1 MKNIKTFSLIALL
14 ALVFLAVPA
23 GSAFSKDKDYDAD
36 IQAAQQAVDAAKKT
50 MDKAKTAMDKANKEY
65 QAIEDKYKNEKAP
78 LDDEKARLLK
88 QISNKY
94 DSKIKD
100 AQVIADNCYS
110 TGIDCVEANN
120 NLNNLKSQK
129 ESEIKKVND
138 YHQQKTE
145 AIEAKYKEE
154 IKQAKEKYEEAQKS
168 YNKAQKEYDKAVDK
182 LNGAKADKE
191 KAENKADKKAKE
203 ADEKALKNAEKDI
216 KNATKDIENAKED
229 MAKFCGTFSGKYN
242 QNKCSKAQQKMSEAQ
257 QKMNKAQDVVDDYYD
272 KYPNETPEETPI
284 ISEDGSEGDSED
296 NADTSKGDGKKQ
308 KSAEEIAKE
317 YAEKQSAADKANNDY
332 NKAVQD
338 YQKTESDYYDAAFLC
353 AHGQKEACAAM
364 EESKEKLAELKA
376 KADEAYAKKLK
387 ADEELNAFLQENPT
401 ADMKGKKSNYES
413 LTSQV
418 NNLQNQYDQAVANCK
433 AAADKSKYYR
443 TPDGT
448 MMTGEEFCA
457 LADTLKDR
465 LDQANKDLEAAKEA
479 YDAEFAKLS
488 DEEKGYYFMASE
500 GELDETVY
508 AENNDVFTSVTRRAA
523 RILAGLRPVA
533 YLLAA
538 FGLVGFAYAAVFNK
552 ISWKWF
558 ANISIGLF
566 LVANM
571 GRLIEYMVYPNAEDK
586 QEIIAKP
593 LDSFGDKTEKHSI
606 KKVLS
611 DADYEYVEPV
621 AIYEPTPPKAEV
633 LPNIEEVPEED
644 VPVDEKSG
652 FCKSGKIMDCVNDIM
667 NVIKNATDTI
677 NTVKQTAVGLGAAGE
692 GIVTNVN
699 NIMSLIKNLNPL
711 KPKAMMTS
719 LGQISSNIDQAMQS
733 LKGIADR
740 TASADQ
746 QIADTWGIEGEYGEE
761 TTKTKAGI
769 EKAINSMG
777 NIKNGIDNAL
787 NTLGGLVNVLF

>member
-1 MKNIKTFSLIALL
+1 MKNIKTFSLITLL

-23 GSAFSKDKDYDAD
+23 GSAL
-36 IQAAQQAVDAAKKT
+36 AAKET
-50 MDKAKTAMDKANKEY
+50 MDDVETALNSAKTDLDKAEQNY
-65 QAIEDKYKNEKAP
+65 NEKKAA
-78 LDDEKARLLK
+78 LDKVEKAIDEQVEKFKQEGMAKANQKYDQDIANAQKEVDNCKESCAEKHAKLAKLQGEKQAMIDAVNKAAETGRKNLETANKTDELK
-88 QISNKY
+88 QALKE
-94 DSKIKD
+94 
-100 AQVIADNCYS
+100 AES
-110 TGIDCVEANN
+110 T
-120 NLNNLKSQK
+120 K
-129 ESEIKKVND
+129 
-138 YHQQKTE
+138 
-145 AIEAKYKEE
+145 
-154 IKQAKEKYEEAQKS
+154 
-168 YNKAQKEYDKAVDK
+168 NKAQKAYNKAADNVKDF
-182 LNGAKADKE
+182 KADAE
-191 KAENKADKKAKE
+191 KDLKNAQEDLEKAKE
-203 ADEKALKNAEKDI
+203 NIAKKCSGSGYDKQKC
-216 KNATKDIENAKED
+216 ENAKEK
-229 MAKFCGTFSGKYN
+229 MT
-242 QNKCSKAQQKMSEAQ
+242 KAENDIKEAQ
-257 QKMNKAQDVVDDYYD
+257 NRLNDYYS
-272 KYPNETPEETPI
+272 KYPDEKPKDTTSGSTDSDTT
-284 ISEDGSEGDSED
+284 SEDE
-296 NADTSKGDGKKQ
+296 TSDKPK

-338 YQKTESDYYDAAFLC
+338 YQKAEKEYYDAAFLC

-387 ADEELNAFLQENPT
+387 ADEELNAFLLENPT

-633 LPNIEEVPEED
+633 LPNIEEVPEEE

-677 NTVKQTAVGLGAAGE
+677 NTVKQTAVGIGAAGE

-719 LGQISSNIDQAMQS
+719 LGQISSNIDQAMRS

>member
-23 GSAFSKDKDYDAD
+23 G
-36 IQAAQQAVDAAKKT
+36 
-50 MDKAKTAMDKANKEY
+50 
-65 QAIEDKYKNEKAP
+65 
-78 LDDEKARLLK
+78 RLL
-88 QISNKY
+88 
-94 DSKIKD
+94 
-100 AQVIADNCYS
+100 AATS
-110 TGIDCVEANN
+110 TTDDI
-120 NLNNLKSQK
+120 
-129 ESEIKKVND
+129 
-138 YHQQKTE
+138 
-145 AIEAKYKEE
+145 KEE
-154 IKQAKEKYEEAQKS
+154 IANAKETLEKAKKEYEDKQAALDKLEKNINEMVEKTKKADLEKANQKYDQDIANAQKEVDNCKDNCAEKYAKLAKLQGDKQAMVDAINKAAEVGRKNAEVATKKDELEQAVKDAEKA
-168 YNKAQKEYDKAVDK
+168 YNKA
-182 LNGAKADKE
+182 AKDVRKYKE
-191 KAENKADKKAKE
+191 KAEKD
-203 ADEKALKNAEKDI
+203 LKNAQKDL
-216 KNATKDIENAKED
+216 ENAKD
-229 MAKFCGTFSGKYN
+229 DIAKKCSGAGYDKNKCQKAQKKMTEAEADLKDAQNRINEYYN
-242 QNKCSKAQQKMSEAQ
+242 Q
-257 QKMNKAQDVVDDYYD
+257 
-272 KYPNETPEETPI
+272 YPDEKPK
-284 ISEDGSEGDSED
+284 
-296 NADTSKGDGKKQ
+296 DTSSGSSDSDTSNEDETSDKPK

-317 YAEKQSAADKANNDY
+317 YAKKQSAADKANNDY

-338 YQKTESDYYDAAFLC
+338 YQKAERDYYDAAFLC

-633 LPNIEEVPEED
+633 LPNIKEVPEEE

-652 FCKSGKIMDCVNDIM
+652 FCKSGKIMGCVNDIL
-667 NVIKNATDTI
+667 NVIRNATDTI

-692 GIVTNVN
+692 GVVTNVN

-711 KPKAMMTS
+711 KPKDMMTS
-719 LGQISSNIDQAMQS
+719 LGQISSNIDQAMRS

-746 QIADTWGIEGEYGEE
+746 QIANTWGIEGEYSEE
-761 TTKTKAGI
+761 TIKTKAGI
-769 EKAINSMG
+769 EKAINFMG
-777 NIKNGIDNAL
+777 NIKDGIDNSL
-787 NTLGGLVNVLF
+787 NALGGLVNVLF